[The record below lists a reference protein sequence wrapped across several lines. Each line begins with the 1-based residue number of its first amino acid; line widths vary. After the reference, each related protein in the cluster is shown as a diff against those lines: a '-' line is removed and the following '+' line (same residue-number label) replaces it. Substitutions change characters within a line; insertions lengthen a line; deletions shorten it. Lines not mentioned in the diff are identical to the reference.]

1 MKVEEVTRS
10 LVVKLEEII
19 RNNKIKKVR
28 DNLRKLLKN
37 KLNLNQRNKAN
48 SKIIKVKDKFLK
60 DQTIKVNIRI
70 SNKTHKRKINNNFKF
85 PIIK

>member
-19 RNNKIKKVR
+19 QNNKIKKVR